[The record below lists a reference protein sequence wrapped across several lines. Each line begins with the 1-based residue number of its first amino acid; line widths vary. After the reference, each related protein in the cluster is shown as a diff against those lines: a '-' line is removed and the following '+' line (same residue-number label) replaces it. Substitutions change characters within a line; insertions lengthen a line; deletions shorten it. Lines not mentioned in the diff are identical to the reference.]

1 MQSAVYSD
9 LFFTAMEDMKFDMQ
23 MENRLYSFF
32 SDLLAGQNDKVV
44 QEDEQNGSIWKYWEE
59 EL

>member
-1 MQSAVYSD
+1 VYSH

-32 SDLLAGQNDKVV
+32 LDLLAGQNDKLV
-44 QEDEQNGSIWKYWEE
+44 QDDEQNGSIWKYWEE